1 MNYDKAIQKYKSL
14 LNAHRGIK
22 EGSGM
27 LQMGVRTHSTD
38 SILGTEGNKNFVQ
51 TQQEVLRLLL
61 KYSAH
66 FSDGTLPGIIYIP
79 VGRGPR

>member
-38 SILGTEGNKNFVQ
+38 SILGQRKQKLCANTAGSP
-51 TQQEVLRLLL
+51 EVVIKVLCPFFGW
-61 KYSAH
+61 Y
-66 FSDGTLPGIIYIP
+66 FT
-79 VGRGPR
+79 